1 MKLLYYLADLFVD
14 VFGITRPSAPAR
26 RRAAFFILGL
36 LLLVVAVVV
45 GAGILLH
52 AMMQ

>member
-1 MKLLYYLADLFVD
+1 MHDLFVD
-14 VFGITRPSAPAR
+14 VFGITRPTATGRR

-36 LLLVVAVVV
+36 LLVVV
-45 GAGILLH
+45 KELSWSPRAGILLH